1 MWRTI
6 LGTGLTVALA
16 THFALSL
23 RREFRRRRQAPEAFF
38 GRAQAVID
46 DARLEPTG
54 MLGYPELLGA
64 YRGQAVRIR
73 PVIDTLAVRK
83 LPSLWLL
90 VTIPEPLPIEATFD
104 LMMRPAG
111 PTTFSNFEKLPFIIG
126 TPPGFPVDAVI
137 RTDDPSR
144 LLPTEVV
151 APHLRLFDHA
161 AAKELLVSPKGLRI
175 VWLMSE
181 GERARYGIFRQAE
194 FGDVL
199 LLPDLLQEILE
210 ELIALRVSIDDWKNG
225 KGP

>member
-6 LGTGLTVALA
+6 LGTGLAVALA

-38 GRAQAVID
+38 ERARAVID

-64 YRGQAVRIR
+64 YRGLPVRIR
-73 PVIDTLAVRK
+73 PVIDNLAVRK

-111 PTTFSNFEKLPFIIG
+111 PTTFSNFERLPFIVD
-126 TPPGFPVDAVI
+126 TPSEFPLHAVV
-137 RTDDPSR
+137 RTDDPGR
-144 LLPTEVV
+144 LVPPAAM
-151 APHLRLFDHA
+151 APHLRLFGHPN
-161 AAKELLVSPKGLRI
+161 AKELLVSPKGLRI
-175 VWLMSE
+175 VWLIAE

-194 FGDVL
+194 FGETVL
-199 LLPDLLQEILE
+199 PPELLTDMLD
-210 ELIALRVSIDDWKNG
+210 ELVALRTAIMAWKDSKNR
-225 KGP
+225 